1 MAMHDCSGTG
11 DAPGDAASPA
21 VSALAAPAARACL
34 RPREAWRAW
43 ALAGWTL
50 ALNFLA
56 LIFLAFAA
64 TAHAAAP
71 DRIEAQAPSA
81 RLTGQIAY
89 LIDNSGQLGIVQMS
103 HPSAQ
108 GAFRTPEA
116 PLRTLYDDR
125 PYWIRVVM
133 QHEGDRG
140 DWVLA
145 MSTTGLREVEFH
157 GPFDVAGAALGEMV
171 RTGLDRPWASRPL
184 QSERYA
190 FRVRLNA
197 PGQYTAYL
205 RVVSKTSQ
213 PLTLTA
219 FDLPDHMAARQDKRL
234 FDGITYGI
242 LLTLLVYNLA
252 LAASFRDRTYVHYV
266 LASAAALM
274 TLVSFNGHG
283 ARYLFPNWPA
293 AIEASYVVF
302 PSLWILFGALFAHSF
317 LNLASRAPWFARLNL
332 LTMALSGVAL
342 FFGLRGDITTA
353 QRLNE
358 VLSLAGMGIV
368 FTAGLLVLT
377 RGYRPAAW
385 YISGQMLLFS
395 AVLTVVLVNWGQLD
409 WPFVLASGLQI
420 GVAAELVV
428 FAIALGSRVRLLKHK
443 SSRLE
448 TRAASLAQEA
458 RTDPL
463 TGLLNRS
470 GLALRAQELLDRPGS
485 HALMLLDLDRFKPV
499 NDVHGHAA
507 GDAVLVQVAQR
518 LTQAVREGDA
528 VARLGGDEFVILFAD
543 APSHAALEERAQRLQ
558 AALRQPIDIGSSGQ
572 VVGIDSSV
580 GVATSPQDGRTLE
593 QLLMT
598 ADAALYRAKEA
609 GRGCFR
615 FSGSEAARA
624 A

>member
-1 MAMHDCSGTG
+1 MATHDCSGTG
-11 DAPGDAASPA
+11 HAPGDGASSA
-21 VSALAAPAARACL
+21 VAALAALTAGPCPKPRAA
-34 RPREAWRAW
+34 WQTW
-43 ALAGWTL
+43 ALAGWAL
-50 ALNFLA
+50 ALTFLA
-56 LIFLAFAA
+56 LTFLTFGSP
-64 TAHAAAP
+64 AHAAAP

-89 LIDNSGQLGIVQMS
+89 LIDTSGQLGIEQIS

-116 PLRTLYDDR
+116 PLRALYDDR

-133 QHEGDRG
+133 QQEGDRG

-157 GPFDVAGAALGEMV
+157 GPFDVAGAPLGEVV

-219 FDLPDHMAARQDKRL
+219 FDLPDHMASRQDKRL
-234 FDGITYGI
+234 FDGVTYGI

-283 ARYLFPNWPA
+283 ARYLFPDWPA

-342 FFGLRGDITTA
+342 FFGLRGDITMA

-428 FAIALGSRVRLLKHK
+428 FAIALGSRVRLLKHE

-448 TRAASLAQEA
+448 THAATLAQEA

-463 TGLLNRS
+463 TGLWNRT

-485 HALMLLDLDRFKPV
+485 HALMLMDLDRFKPV

-558 AALRQPIDIGSSGQ
+558 AALRQPIDIGSGQ
-572 VVGIDSSV
+572 AVDIDSSV

-615 FSGSEAARA
+615 FHDSQGARA
-624 A
+624 VA

>member
-1 MAMHDCSGTG
+1 MAMRESSGTG
-11 DAPGDAASPA
+11 HAAGAWAASVVA
-21 VSALAAPAARACL
+21 ALALLTAGACL
-34 RPREAWRAW
+34 RPRAAWRSW
-43 ALAGWTL
+43 ALAGQTLVLIVL
-50 ALNFLA
+50 ALMGP
-56 LIFLAFAA
+56 
-64 TAHAAAP
+64 AHAAAP
-71 DRIEAQAPSA
+71 DRIEALAPGA

-89 LIDNSGQLGIVQMS
+89 LVDDSGQLGIEQVS
-103 HPSAQ
+103 RPSAQ
-108 GAFRTPEA
+108 GAFQKPEA
-116 PLRTLYDDR
+116 PLRALADGR

-133 QHEGDRG
+133 HQEGDRG
-140 DWVLA
+140 EWVLA
-145 MSTTGLREVEFH
+145 LGTNRLREVEFH
-157 GPFDVAGAALGEMV
+157 GPFDAAGAPLSEVV
-171 RTGLDRPWASRPL
+171 RTGLDQPWASRPL

-190 FRVRLNA
+190 FSVRLNA

-205 RVVSKTSQ
+205 RLVSKTSQ

-219 FDLPDHMAARQDKRL
+219 FDLPDHRSASQDKLL

-252 LAASFRDRTYVHYV
+252 LAASFRDRTYVYYGLSSV
-266 LASAAALM
+266 AAQL

-317 LNLASRAPWFARLNL
+317 LNLAGRAPRFARLNL
-332 LTMALSGVAL
+332 LTMALSLVAL

-358 VLSLAGMGIV
+358 VLSLAGMAVV
-368 FTAGLLVLT
+368 FTAGLVMLA

-385 YISGQMLLFS
+385 YIAGQMLLFGS
-395 AVLTVVLVNWGQLD
+395 VLTVVLVTWGHLD
-409 WPFVLASGLQI
+409 WPFVLSSGVQI

-428 FAIALGSRVRLLKHK
+428 FAIALGSRVRLLKHE

-470 GLALRAQELLDRPGS
+470 GLALRAQELLERPGS
-485 HALMLLDLDRFKPV
+485 HALMLMDLDRFKPV

-518 LTQAVREGDA
+518 LTQTVREGDA
-528 VARLGGDEFVILFAD
+528 VARLGGDEFVVLFAD
-543 APSHAALEERAQRLQ
+543 APGHAALAERAQRLQ
-558 AALRQPIDIGSSGQ
+558 AALRHPIDIGSGQ
-572 VVGIDSSV
+572 AVEIDSSV
-580 GVATSPQDGRTLE
+580 GVATAPQDGRTLE

-615 FSGSEAARA
+615 FSITETAGAA
-624 A
+624 

>member
-1 MAMHDCSGTG
+1 MAMRDCSGTG
-11 DAPGDAASPA
+11 DATGAWAASA
-21 VSALAAPAARACL
+21 VAALAAPAARACL

-43 ALAGWTL
+43 GPAGWALALT
-50 ALNFLA
+50 FLA
-56 LIFLAFAA
+56 LTFLASVAP
-64 TAHAAAP
+64 AHAAAP
-71 DRIEAQAPSA
+71 DRIEALAHGA

-89 LIDNSGQLGIVQMS
+89 LIDNSGQLGIEQIS

-108 GAFRTPEA
+108 GAFRTPSS

-125 PYWIRVVM
+125 PHWIRVVM

-157 GPFDVAGAALGEMV
+157 GPFDVAGAPLGEVV
-171 RTGLDRPWASRPL
+171 RTGLDQPWASRPL

-274 TLVSFNGHG
+274 TLVSFNGQG

-302 PSLWILFGALFAHSF
+302 PSLWILFGALFAQSF
-317 LNLASRAPWFARLNL
+317 LNLTSRAPWFARLNEL
-332 LTMALSGVAL
+332 MMALSLVAL
-342 FFGLRGDITTA
+342 LFGLRGEITTA
-353 QRLNE
+353 QRMNE
-358 VLSLAGMGIV
+358 VLSLAGMLTV
-368 FTAGLLVLT
+368 FTAALRVLV

-385 YISGQMLLFS
+385 YMSGQMLLFS

-428 FAIALGSRVRLLKHK
+428 FAIALGSRVRLLKHE

-448 TRAASLAQEA
+448 TQAASLAQEA

-463 TGLLNRS
+463 TSLLNRT
-470 GLALRAQELLDRPGS
+470 GLALRAQELLRQPRG
-485 HALMLLDLDRFKPV
+485 HALMLMDLDRFKPV

-507 GDAVLVQVAQR
+507 GDVVLVEVARR
-518 LTQAVREGDA
+518 LTQAVREHDA

-543 APSHAALEERAQRLQ
+543 DPGLAALEERAQRLQ
-558 AALRQPIDIGSSGQ
+558 AALRRPIDIGSGQ

-580 GVATSPQDGRTLE
+580 GVATSPQDGYSLDE
-593 QLLMT
+593 LLMA
-598 ADAALYRAKEA
+598 ADMALYRAKGA

-615 FSGSEAARA
+615 FQAAEGLRA

>member
-1 MAMHDCSGTG
+1 MAMREFSGMG
-11 DAPGDAASPA
+11 HAAAALKASA
-21 VSALAAPAARACL
+21 VVAFLCRVAVVAR
-34 RPREAWRAW
+34 R
-43 ALAGWTL
+43 TL
-50 ALNFLA
+50 ALIVLA
-56 LIFLAFAA
+56 WAA
-64 TAHAAAP
+64 PAHAAAP
-71 DRIEAQAPSA
+71 DRIEASAPAA

-89 LIDNSGQLGIVQMS
+89 LIDSSGQLGIVQVS

-108 GAFRTPEA
+108 GAFRAPEG
-116 PLRTLYDDR
+116 PLRALHDDGH
-125 PYWIRVVM
+125 YWIRVVM
-133 QHEGDRG
+133 HQEGDRG

-145 MSTTGLREVEFH
+145 IMGTNRLRQVEFH
-157 GPFDVAGAALGEMV
+157 GPFDADGSPLSDVV

-184 QSERYA
+184 QSEHFA

-205 RVVSKTSQ
+205 RVVSSWQ

-234 FDGITYGI
+234 FDGVTYGI

-283 ARYLFPNWPA
+283 ARYLFPNWPM

-302 PSLWILFGALFAHSF
+302 PSLWILFGALFAHSY

-332 LTMALSGVAL
+332 LTMALSLVAL
-342 FFGLRGDITTA
+342 LFGLHGDISTA
-353 QRLNE
+353 QRMNE

-368 FTAGLLVLT
+368 FAAGLLMLA

-385 YISGQMLLFS
+385 YIAGQMLLFG
-395 AVLTVVLVNWGQLD
+395 AVLTVVLVTWGQLN
-409 WPFVLASGLQI
+409 WPFWLASGLQI

-428 FAIALGSRVRLLKHK
+428 FAIALSSRVRLLKHE

-470 GLALRAQELLDRPGS
+470 GLALRAQELLERPGS
-485 HALMLLDLDRFKPV
+485 HALMLMDLDRFKPV
-499 NDVHGHAA
+499 NDVHGHAI
-507 GDAVLVQVAQR
+507 GDAVLVQVAHR
-518 LTQAVREGDA
+518 LSKIVREGDA

-543 APSHAALEERAQRLQ
+543 APGQAALEERAQRLQ
-558 AALRQPIDIGSSGQ
+558 TALRHPVAVGSGQ
-572 VVGIDSSV
+572 TVEIDSSV
-580 GVATSPQDGRTLE
+580 GVATAPQDGRTLE

-615 FSGSEAARA
+615 FHGSEAAGVA

>member
-1 MAMHDCSGTG
+1 
-11 DAPGDAASPA
+11 
-21 VSALAAPAARACL
+21 
-34 RPREAWRAW
+34 
-43 ALAGWTL
+43 
-50 ALNFLA
+50 
-56 LIFLAFAA
+56 
-64 TAHAAAP
+64 
-71 DRIEAQAPSA
+71 
-81 RLTGQIAY
+81 
-89 LIDNSGQLGIVQMS
+89 
-103 HPSAQ
+103 
-108 GAFRTPEA
+108 
-116 PLRTLYDDR
+116 
-125 PYWIRVVM
+125 VV
-133 QHEGDRG
+133 
-140 DWVLA
+140 
-145 MSTTGLREVEFH
+145 T
-157 GPFDVAGAALGEMV
+157 
-171 RTGLDRPWASRPL
+171 
-184 QSERYA
+184 
-190 FRVRLNA
+190 
-197 PGQYTAYL
+197 
-205 RVVSKTSQ
+205 KTSQ

-234 FDGITYGI
+234 FDGVTYGI

-395 AVLTVVLVNWGQLD
+395 AVLTVVLANWGQLD

-428 FAIALGSRVRLLKHK
+428 FAIALGSRVRLLKHE

-448 TRAASLAQEA
+448 THAATLAQEA

-470 GLALRAQELLDRPGS
+470 GLALRAQELLDRPSS
-485 HALMLLDLDRFKPV
+485 HALMLMDLDRFKPV

-528 VARLGGDEFVILFAD
+528 VARRPDRAARQPAGPRHRGRCPGADLARPCERREDRLRQPARAAVPAGPDAGDHRRALQRGFRHGQDFCGRLPAVQPRRQFQP
-543 APSHAALEERAQRLQ
+543 APDPSAAALGRGGPSRVHWPGLAPGRQHGRPRQQRPHQPRQRSGAQHQAAPRHPELQPELARRHAQRLRP
-558 AALRQPIDIGSSGQ
+558 AQPQ
-572 VVGIDSSV
+572 
-580 GVATSPQDGRTLE
+580 PQP
-593 QLLMT
+593 
-598 ADAALYRAKEA
+598 A
-609 GRGCFR
+609 RGWAQR
-615 FSGSEAARA
+615 
-624 A
+624 

>member
-1 MAMHDCSGTG
+1 MVMRNCSGTG
-11 DAPGDAASPA
+11 HSPGEATAAV
-21 VSALAAPAARACL
+21 VSVLAAFTVRACL
-34 RPREAWRAW
+34 RSRAAWYAW
-43 ALAGWTL
+43 ALAAWTL

-56 LIFLAFAA
+56 L
-64 TAHAAAP
+64 TSPAHAAAP
-71 DRIEAQAPSA
+71 DRIQALAPDA
-81 RLTGQIAY
+81 RLSGQIAY
-89 LIDNSGQLGIVQMS
+89 LIDNSGQLGIVQIS

-108 GAFRTPEA
+108 GAFRTPQA

-125 PYWIRVVM
+125 PHWIRVVM
-133 QHEGDRG
+133 LQEGDRG

-145 MSTTGLREVEFH
+145 MSTTALSEVEFH
-157 GPFDVAGAALGEMV
+157 GPFDVAGAPLGEVV

-184 QSERYA
+184 ESERYS
-190 FRVRLNA
+190 FRFRLNA

-213 PLTLTA
+213 PLTVTA

-274 TLVSFNGHG
+274 TLVSFNGQG
-283 ARYLFPNWPA
+283 ARYLFPDWPA
-293 AIEASYVVF
+293 AMEASYVVF
-302 PSLWILFGALFAHSF
+302 PSLWILFGALFAQSF
-317 LNLASRAPWFARLNL
+317 LNLTSRAPRFARLNQ
-332 LTMALSGVAL
+332 LTMALSLVAL
-342 FFGLRGDITTA
+342 LFGLLGEITTA
-353 QRLNE
+353 QRMNE
-358 VLSLAGMGIV
+358 VLSLAGMLTV
-368 FTAGLLVLT
+368 FTAALLVLA

-385 YISGQMLLFS
+385 YMSGQMLLFS
-395 AVLTVVLVNWGQLD
+395 AVLTVVLVNWGHLD
-409 WPFVLASGLQI
+409 WPFVVATGLQI

-428 FAIALGSRVRLLKHK
+428 FAIALSSRVRLLSHK

-448 TRAASLAQEA
+448 TRAASLAHEA

-463 TGLLNRS
+463 TGLLNRA
-470 GLALRAQELLDRPGS
+470 GLALMAQELLERPGG

-499 NDVHGHAA
+499 NDLHGHAA
-507 GDAVLVQVAQR
+507 GDAVLVQVARR
-518 LTQAVREGDA
+518 LTQAVRERDA

-543 APSHAALEERAQRLQ
+543 EPGHAALEERAQRLQ
-558 AALRQPIDIGSSGQ
+558 SILRRPIDIGAGQ
-572 VVGIDSSV
+572 GVGVDSSV
-580 GVATSPQDGRTLE
+580 GVATSPQDGYTLDE
-593 QLLMT
+593 LLVA
-598 ADAALYRAKEA
+598 ADLALYRAKEA

-615 FSGSEAARA
+615 FSGTQATRA

>member
-1 MAMHDCSGTG
+1 MAMRDCSGNG
-11 DAPGDAASPA
+11 HAPGDGASSA
-21 VSALAAPAARACL
+21 VLALAAPAARACL

-43 ALAGWTL
+43 GPAGWALALT
-50 ALNFLA
+50 FLA
-56 LIFLAFAA
+56 LTFLASVAP
-64 TAHAAAP
+64 AHAAAP
-71 DRIEAQAPSA
+71 DRIEALAPVA

-89 LIDNSGQLGIVQMS
+89 LIDNSGKLGIQQIS

-108 GAFRTPEA
+108 DAFRTPSST
-116 PLRTLYDDR
+116 LRTLYDDR
-125 PYWIRVVM
+125 PHWIRVVM
-133 QHEGDRG
+133 QQEGDWG
-140 DWVLA
+140 DWVLS
-145 MSTTGLREVEFH
+145 MSTTGLREVQFH
-157 GPFDVAGAALGEMV
+157 GPFDVAGAPLGEVV

-184 QSERYA
+184 QSERFA
-190 FRVRLNA
+190 FRIRLNA

-213 PLTLTA
+213 PLTLNA

-274 TLVSFNGHG
+274 TLVSFNGQG

-293 AIEASYVVF
+293 AMEASYVVF
-302 PSLWILFGALFAHSF
+302 PSLWILFGALFAQSF
-317 LNLASRAPWFARLNL
+317 LNLTSRAPRLARLNQ
-332 LTMALSGVAL
+332 LTMALSLVAL
-342 FFGLRGDITTA
+342 LFGLRGEITTA
-353 QRLNE
+353 QRMIEL
-358 VLSLAGMGIV
+358 LALAGMLTV
-368 FTAGLLVLT
+368 FVAALLVLA

-385 YISGQMLLFS
+385 YVAGQMLLFS
-395 AVLTVVLVNWGQLD
+395 AVMTVVLVNWGQLD
-409 WPFVLASGLQI
+409 RPFVVATGLQI

-428 FAIALGSRVRLLKHK
+428 FAIALSSRVRLLRHE

-448 TRAASLAQEA
+448 TRAASLAHEA

-463 TGLLNRS
+463 TGLSNRA
-470 GLALRAQELLDRPGS
+470 GLARQAQELLKRPGC

-499 NDVHGHAA
+499 NDIHGHAA
-507 GDAVLVQVAQR
+507 GDAVLVEVARR
-518 LTQAVREGDA
+518 LTQAVREHDA

-543 APSHAALEERAQRLQ
+543 DPGQAMLEERAQRLQ
-558 AALRQPIDIGSSGQ
+558 AALRGPIDIGSGRM
-572 VVGIDSSV
+572 VGIDSSV
-580 GVATSPQDGRTLE
+580 GVATSPQDGCSLDE
-593 QLLMT
+593 LLIA
-598 ADAALYRAKEA
+598 ADLALYRAKEA

-615 FSGSEAARA
+615 FQAAEGLRA

>member
-1 MAMHDCSGTG
+1 MAMRESSGTG
-11 DAPGDAASPA
+11 HAAGAWAASVVA
-21 VSALAAPAARACL
+21 ALALLTAGACL
-34 RPREAWRAW
+34 RPRAAWRGW
-43 ALAGWTL
+43 ALEGQTLVLIVL
-50 ALNFLA
+50 ALMGP
-56 LIFLAFAA
+56 
-64 TAHAAAP
+64 AHAAAP
-71 DRIEAQAPSA
+71 DRIEALAPEA
-81 RLTGQIAY
+81 RLTAHIAY
-89 LIDNSGQLGIVQMS
+89 LIDNNGQLGIAQIS

-116 PLRTLYDDR
+116 PLRALYDDR

-157 GPFDVAGAALGEMV
+157 GPFDVAGAPLGEVV
-171 RTGLDRPWASRPL
+171 RTGLDRPWASRPP
-184 QSERYA
+184 QSERYS

-219 FDLPDHMAARQDKRL
+219 FDLPDHMAARQDKRM

-242 LLTLLVYNLA
+242 LLTLLVYNLT

-317 LNLASRAPWFARLNL
+317 LNLAGRAPWFARLNL
-332 LTMALSGVAL
+332 LTMALSLLAL

-358 VLSLAGMGIV
+358 VLSLAGMAVV
-368 FTAGLLVLT
+368 FTAGLLVLA

-385 YISGQMLLFS
+385 YIAGQMLLFG
-395 AVLTVVLVNWGQLD
+395 AVLTVVLVNWGRLD
-409 WPFVLASGLQI
+409 WPFVLASGLQV

-428 FAIALGSRVRLLKHK
+428 FAIALGSRVRLLKHE

-470 GLALRAQELLDRPGS
+470 GLALRAQELLERPGS
-485 HALMLLDLDRFKPV
+485 HALMLMDLDHFKPV

-507 GDAVLVQVAQR
+507 GDAVLVQVAHR
-518 LTQAVREGDA
+518 LTQTVREGDA

-543 APSHAALEERAQRLQ
+543 APSHAALAERAQRLQ
-558 AALRQPIDIGSSGQ
+558 AALRHPIDIGSGQ
-572 VVGIDSSV
+572 TVEIDSSV
-580 GVATSPQDGRTLE
+580 GVAMAPQDGRTLE

-615 FSGSEAARA
+615 FSGTETAGAA
-624 A
+624 